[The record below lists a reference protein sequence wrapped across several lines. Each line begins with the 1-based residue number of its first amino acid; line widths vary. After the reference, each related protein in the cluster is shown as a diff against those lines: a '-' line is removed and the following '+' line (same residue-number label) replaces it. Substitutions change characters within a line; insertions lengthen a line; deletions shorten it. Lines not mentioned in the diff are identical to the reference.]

1 MTYNIRI
8 TEKAEK
14 DIESIYNYI
23 SKEYKEPDI
32 AKNTIK
38 SIIDCI
44 ESLSLF
50 PFRCPPFRL
59 DDRYRVLFAGS
70 YNIIFEIDT
79 DIINIMGVLPS
90 VIIH

>member
-1 MTYNIRI
+1 MNYNIRI

-14 DIESIYNYI
+14 DIDTIYTFI
-23 SKEYKEPDI
+23 STEYKEPDT
-32 AKNTIK
+32 AKNTINK
-38 SIIDCI
+38 IIAAI

-50 PFRCPPFRL
+50 PLRCPSFRL

-79 DIINIMGVLPS
+79 DTINIMGVLPS